1 MKQESSWCQLACR
14 GLLHEENPPFL
25 HPILLAP
32 EQGEIRGGYVPPPH
46 ENVWDPNRSVSA
58 APGWM
63 RWARTSL
70 LTMLAHALIT
80 P

>member
-1 MKQESSWCQLACR
+1 MKQESSWCRLAYR
-14 GLLHEENPPFL
+14 AFLHEKNSPFL

-32 EQGEIRGGYVPPPH
+32 EQGEIIGGSIPTPH
-46 ENVWDPNRSVSA
+46 KNVRDPNRSVSA
-58 APGWM
+58 APKWLK
-63 RWARTSL
+63 WARTLL

>member
-14 GLLHEENPPFL
+14 GLLHEENSPFL
-25 HPILLAP
+25 HHILLAP
-32 EQGEIRGGYVPPPH
+32 EPGEIIGGYVPTPH
-46 ENVWDPNRSVSA
+46 ENVRDPNRSVSA
-58 APGWM
+58 APRWLK
-63 RWARTSL
+63 WARTLL